1 MRIIRLERAREKE
14 WDHFAQ
20 SIQSMELA
28 IRVPQLALKYS
39 IQKAYMQSIL
49 E

>member
-28 IRVPQLALKYS
+28 IRVPQLALAKYF
-39 IQKAYMQSIL
+39 IQKAYM
-49 E
+49 